1 MTSSSMPGA
10 RGGAEVTAPRTARQR
25 GSATVELAAVIPLL
39 VVLTLAM
46 VGLIGIAR
54 DQVLAQGAARE
65 GAREAALSG
74 DGARAVSAA
83 RAALPV
89 GRPAHVTVAPSAV
102 GQVRV
107 EVALPVRLPFGAPAV
122 TVRAA
127 AVAALEPGP
136 PLSPAGP

>member
-1 MTSSSMPGA
+1 MTSGSTQGA
-10 RGGAEVTAPRTARQR
+10 RGGAEVAAPRTWPQR
-25 GSATVELAAVIPLL
+25 GSATVELAAIIPLL

-89 GRPAHVTVAPSAV
+89 GRPARVMVAPSAV
-102 GQVRV
+102 GHMQV
-107 EVALPVRLPFGAPAV
+107 EVALPVRLPFGAPTV